1 MSSNPV
7 SQITS
12 LLTVYSILTS
22 QPTANI
28 ILPKQLFCT
37 STITLSVQQ
46 DHRRYHV
53 FAYSTSL
60 LRLTLLTMTSWSPV
74 SHPGLVFMALF
85 SAGSS
90 HNCHLVASMSNVKLT
105 YLPGTHLP
113 MVSPKLCPYSIT
125 LRHVHH
131 SSQYPH
137 FLLFPKPSP
146 VRRRHSALAF
156 LPSDS
161 LWLQHGSPSECSKS
175 NFVLDDCKSSYTT
188 PLKLNF
194 CSLVS
199 SHTPL
204 KNKDRRRPC
213 SGLRTWVHWFF
224 DTTAHIIWHNSSL
237 E

>member
-1 MSSNPV
+1 
-7 SQITS
+7 
-12 LLTVYSILTS
+12 
-22 QPTANI
+22 
-28 ILPKQLFCT
+28 
-37 STITLSVQQ
+37 
-46 DHRRYHV
+46 
-53 FAYSTSL
+53 
-60 LRLTLLTMTSWSPV
+60 
-74 SHPGLVFMALF
+74 MALF

-146 VRRRHSALAF
+146 LRRRHSALAF
-156 LPSDS
+156 LPADS
-161 LWLQHGSPSECSKS
+161 LRLQHGSPSECSKS

-204 KNKDRRRPC
+204 KI
-213 SGLRTWVHWFF
+213 RTGGVHARVCELGSTDFSTLQPVLYGITLVW
-224 DTTAHIIWHNSSL
+224 NNVL
-237 E
+237 L